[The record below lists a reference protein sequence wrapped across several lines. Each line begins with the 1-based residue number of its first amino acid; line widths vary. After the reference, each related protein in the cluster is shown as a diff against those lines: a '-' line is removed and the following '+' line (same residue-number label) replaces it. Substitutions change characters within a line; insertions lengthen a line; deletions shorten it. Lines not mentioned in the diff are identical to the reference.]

1 MSHLK
6 EELLKDV
13 TSESGLLNREE
24 EFLNKLFDEF
34 QGDLRSAMSAVGY
47 PKDTPTSVVTKKL
60 HKQIQERSREF
71 IAASTARAS
80 LQLVNI
86 YLDPT
91 APGAK
96 NIIATSKEILDR
108 GGVYKEER
116 VQVQD
121 ESNMFI
127 LPPKEEQDD

>member
-1 MSHLK
+1 MTAFK

-34 QGDLRSAMSAVGY
+34 QGDIRSAMNAVGY

-127 LPPKEEQDD
+127 LPPKNSED